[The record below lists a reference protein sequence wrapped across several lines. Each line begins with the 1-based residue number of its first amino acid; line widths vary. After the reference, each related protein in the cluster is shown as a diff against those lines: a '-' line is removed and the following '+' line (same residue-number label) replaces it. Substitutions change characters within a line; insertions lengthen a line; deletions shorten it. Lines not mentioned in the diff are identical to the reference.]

1 MRGKDLT
8 LRLSQERMTKEKDSV
23 QRLAKAGGSFDS
35 VNREPIR
42 MSAGSEVLANHMYRR
57 WNIFEN

>member
-8 LRLSQERMTKEKDSV
+8 LGISKERMTKEKDSV

-42 MSAGSEVLANHMYRR
+42 MSAGSKVLANHMYRR
-57 WNIFEN
+57 